1 VGLAPLGAREIL
13 GERGGSHA
21 GKFIWGPKVGK
32 MQHGLNVS
40 ERYVRGGNLASVRR
54 SELGKVR
61 FGSFGY
67 KYFVFADLGRV
78 VPTPPRGSAPPP
90 PPVEEF
96 GGGFTPGRADT
107 AEGECRPLGGGGS
120 GGEGRRV

>member
-1 VGLAPLGAREIL
+1 MTATDQKSIVLTRDSAIQRVSDACHRCLFQPLGAREIL

-54 SELGKVR
+54 SEFGKV
-61 FGSFGY
+61 
-67 KYFVFADLGRV
+67 VFLPFLHRSVAYADLARV
-78 VPTPPRGSAPPP
+78 VLTPTGGSAGP
-90 PPVEEF
+90 
-96 GGGFTPGRADT
+96 
-107 AEGECRPLGGGGS
+107 
-120 GGEGRRV
+120 